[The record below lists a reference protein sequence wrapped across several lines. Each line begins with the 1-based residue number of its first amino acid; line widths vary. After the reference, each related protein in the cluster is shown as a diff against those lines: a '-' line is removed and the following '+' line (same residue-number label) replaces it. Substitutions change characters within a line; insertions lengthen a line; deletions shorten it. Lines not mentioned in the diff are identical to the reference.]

1 MKFSKARQL
10 FLVSTIG
17 IFVAILFSG
26 CNLVTI
32 DYAFLATQAT
42 AIGNNPNACPG
53 GEIEI
58 YAVDSQ
64 SGAVRKAA
72 SPVCSGGR
80 TPVSLAVSADEA
92 HLYVANRDD
101 MTVVHFAIASN
112 GSLASKDTVHLA
124 DAPVSLAV
132 SQSGKQL
139 FVVSGT
145 TSATLTE
152 YALSSGTI
160 GSITAQRPMTLSAY
174 PGDTIIPTAVT
185 VLANGGAVYATAYD
199 SSAYNPGGT
208 TTSTANPGWLF
219 GFTVDSSGN
228 LAPTPGSPYNAGVK
242 PSALVAEPTNRFL
255 YVTDFASS
263 QMIGYGVYT
272 GFALNFLQNGP
283 YRTGAEPTGVAV
295 DPRGKFL
302 YTSNAVDSSVSA
314 FVIDLPTGTPSSAV
328 NPTGSSVNATDT
340 QPVAVATEPALGRY
354 VYTANY
360 LGNSISGFRLD
371 PTAGSL
377 KQTQATPYPTGV
389 KPTAIV
395 LIPRGNHS
403 TQSVT
408 P

>member
-1 MKFSKARQL
+1 MKFSKMRQL
-10 FLVSTIG
+10 FLVSSVG
-17 IFVAILFSG
+17 LFAAALFSG

-32 DYAFLATQAT
+32 DYVFLATSAGT
-42 AIGNNPNACPG
+42 TACPG
-53 GEIEI
+53 GQIET

-80 TPVSLAVSADEA
+80 TPVALAVSPDELN
-92 HLYVANRDD
+92 LYAANRDD
-101 MTVVHFAIASN
+101 MTVVHFAVANN
-112 GSLASKDTVHLA
+112 GVLTSKDTVHLA
-124 DAPVSLAV
+124 TAPISLAV
-132 SQSGKQL
+132 SPSGKQL

-160 GSITAQRPMTLSAY
+160 GSVTAQKALTLPAFLT
-174 PGDTIIPTAVT
+174 DTIVPTAVT
-185 VLANGGAVYATAYD
+185 VIANSGAVYATAYD
-199 SSAYNPGGT
+199 ASAYNPGGT
-208 TTSTANPGWLF
+208 TTSNANPGWLF
-219 GFTVDSSGN
+219 GFAIDANGG
-228 LAPTPGSPYNAGVK
+228 LAPVNGSPYNAGVK
-242 PSALVAEPTNRFL
+242 PSALVAEPTGRFV

-263 QMIGYGVYT
+263 QMIGYGIYS

-283 YRTGAEPTGVAV
+283 FRTGNEPVGIAV

-302 YTSNAVDSSVSA
+302 YTANAVDSSVSA

-328 NPTGSSVNATDT
+328 NPTGSSTNATDT
-340 QPVAVATEPALGRY
+340 QPSAIFVEPALGRY
-354 VYTANY
+354 VYTANF

-371 PTAGSL
+371 PTAGNL
-377 KQTQATPYPTGV
+377 KQTQATPYPSGS

-395 LIPRGNHS
+395 LVPHGNHS
-403 TQSVT
+403 IQTVT